1 MLDRP
6 ESELPPTPQMDAT
19 YQAVRAFLDR
29 HVLQYCADHG
39 AGTDFDWL
47 AFHLRCF
54 ENEWITKDM
63 ARAICRDLRD
73 RGYMRFERGL
83 FTEDGE
89 TAGSG
94 YRITTAGRE
103 YLATLIRSLP

>member
-6 ESELPPTPQMDAT
+6 ESELHPTPQMDAT
-19 YQAVRAFLDR
+19 YPAVRAFLDR
-29 HVLQYCADHG
+29 HVLQYCADNDHG
-39 AGTDFDWL
+39 TTYDWI

-73 RGYMRFERGL
+73 RGFLRFERGL
-83 FTEDGE
+83 FFDDGT
-89 TAGSG
+89 TAGAG
-94 YRITTAGRE
+94 YRITDAGRE
-103 YLATLIRSLP
+103 YLETLTRSLP